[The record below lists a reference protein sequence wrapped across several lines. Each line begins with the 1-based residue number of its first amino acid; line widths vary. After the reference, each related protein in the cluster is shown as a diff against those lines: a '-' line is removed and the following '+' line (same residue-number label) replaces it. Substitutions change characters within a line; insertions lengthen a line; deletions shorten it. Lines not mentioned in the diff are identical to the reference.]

1 MNKYS
6 SKLIYK
12 IELLKRGFFEIHATL
27 KTVLFTKV
35 YKD

>member
-1 MNKYS
+1 MN
-6 SKLIYK
+6 K

>member
-1 MNKYS
+1 MDEFVENV
-6 SKLIYK
+6 
-12 IELLKRGFFEIHATL
+12 ELLKQGFFEIHATL

>member
-12 IELLKRGFFEIHATL
+12 IELLKRSFFEIHATL